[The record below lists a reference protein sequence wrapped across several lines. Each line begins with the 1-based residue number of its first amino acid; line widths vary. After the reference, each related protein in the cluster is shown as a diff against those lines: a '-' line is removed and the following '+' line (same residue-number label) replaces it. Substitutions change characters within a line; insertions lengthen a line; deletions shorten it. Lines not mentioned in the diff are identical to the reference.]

1 MSCFYTLIT
10 KYTIFNS
17 FCYCYSVCYIFCG
30 SHDGKIRGCKVL
42 PVARDD
48 DFCFHHCK
56 IHEDVYSSFDDP
68 DDAWRELDDGG
79 YCIGCPMAQAMDIID
94 EAVLAKWKK
103 RQKKKEGKS

>member
-1 MSCFYTLIT
+1 MEHKGGDLMLLFYALLLIA
-10 KYTIFNS
+10 FG
-17 FCYCYSVCYIFCG
+17 FCIGMIMEQDISRREAR
-30 SHDGKIRGCKVL
+30 DQM
-42 PVARDD
+42 RDD